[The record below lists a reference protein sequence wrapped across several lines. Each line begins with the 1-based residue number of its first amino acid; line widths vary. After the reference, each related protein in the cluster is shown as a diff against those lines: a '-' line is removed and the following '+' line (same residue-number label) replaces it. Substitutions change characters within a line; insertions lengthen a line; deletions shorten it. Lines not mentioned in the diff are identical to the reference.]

1 MANKEDEETFQEDD
15 DVYINPE
22 DGMPN
27 VHPNIADLDHDIDS
41 QDELNEFDDL
51 PKSVI
56 VTNIPSEVFGD
67 EKLKKE
73 LEDLF
78 RTFSDNITFQWLRSF
93 KRLRVNYD
101 SPVVAANARVRLH
114 QFPFHNSSINCYF
127 AQPVTPI
134 SLKNLRP
141 PAPVKQ
147 FLISPPASPPVGWE
161 PREEGEP
168 LLNPDLLAAI
178 ASLGPGES
186 HELHAPTPTQPAIVV
201 HTALTTDTNAPK
213 IGCPLP
219 HTRCPEHWYALLSNV
234 GNLFLD

>member
-1 MANKEDEETFQEDD
+1 MAHKEEDEPFQEE

-27 VHPNIADLDHDIDS
+27 VHPNIANLEHESDS
-41 QDELNEFDDL
+41 QDEVNDLDDI

-56 VTNIPSEVFGD
+56 VTNIHSDVFANA
-67 EKLKKE
+67 KLKAE

-78 RTFSDNITFQWLRSF
+78 RTFSENVTFQWLRSF
-93 KRLRVNYD
+93 RRLRVNYD
-101 SPVVAANARVRLH
+101 SPLAAANARVQLH
-114 QFPFHNSSINCYF
+114 QYQFYNSCINCYF

-134 SLKNLRP
+134 SFKNLRP

-147 FLISPPASPPVGWE
+147 FLISPPSSPPVGWE

-168 LLNPDLLAAI
+168 LVNHDLLAAL
-178 ASLGPGES
+178 ATLAPGES

-201 HTALTTDTNAPK
+201 HTALAPEGAPRSCS
-213 IGCPLP
+213 IP
-219 HTRCPEHWYALLSNV
+219 HTRCPNY
-234 GNLFLD
+234 

>member
-1 MANKEDEETFQEDD
+1 MANKEDEETFQED
-15 DVYINPE
+15 VYINPE

-27 VHPNIADLDHDIDS
+27 IHPNIADLDHDSDS
-41 QDELNEFDDL
+41 QDELNNLDDL

-56 VTNIPSEVFGD
+56 VTNIHSDVFGD

-93 KRLRVNYD
+93 RRLRVNYH
-101 SPVVAANARVRLH
+101 SPLAAANARVQLH
-114 QFPFHNSSINCYF
+114 QYHFYNRPINCYF

-141 PAPVKQ
+141 PPPVKQ
-147 FLISPPASPPVGWE
+147 FLISPPASPPIGWE

-168 LLNPDLLAAI
+168 LVNHDLLAAI
-178 ASLGPGES
+178 ASLAPGAS

-201 HTALTTDTNAPK
+201 HTALSTETNAPK
-213 IGCPLP
+213 ISCPIQ
-219 HTRCPEHWYALLSNV
+219 HTRCPEY
-234 GNLFLD
+234 

>member
-1 MANKEDEETFQEDD
+1 MANKEEDETFQEG
-15 DVYINPE
+15 DVFINAD

-27 VHPNIADLDHDIDS
+27 IHPNIADLDQGNDTHDERS
-41 QDELNEFDDL
+41 EFDDL

-56 VTNIPSEVFGD
+56 VTNIQSNVFTD
-67 EKLKKE
+67 DKLKKE

-101 SPVVAANARVRLH
+101 SPLIAASARVRLH
-114 QFPFHNSSINCYF
+114 QYQFYNSCINCYF

-134 SLKNLRP
+134 SLNNLKP

-147 FLISPPASPPVGWE
+147 FLISPPASPPIGWE

-168 LLNPDLLAAI
+168 ILNPDLLAAI
-178 ASLGPGES
+178 ASLAPGES
-186 HELHAPTPTQPAIVV
+186 HEVHAPTPTQPAIVV
-201 HTALTTDTNAPK
+201 HTALPSETNAPSHVGVP
-213 IGCPLP
+213 IP
-219 HTRCPEHWYALLSNV
+219 HTRCPEY
-234 GNLFLD
+234 

>member
-1 MANKEDEETFQEDD
+1 MDNKEDDESFREDE
-15 DVYINPE
+15 VYINPE

-27 VHPNIADLDHDIDS
+27 VHPNIVNLEQESNS
-41 QDELNEFDDL
+41 QDETNEFDDL

-56 VTNIPSEVFGD
+56 VTNIPNDVFGD

-78 RTFSDNITFQWLRSF
+78 RTFSENITFQWLRSF

-101 SPVVAANARVRLH
+101 SPLAAANARVQLH
-114 QFPFHNSSINCYF
+114 QFKFHNSYINCYF

-147 FLISPPASPPVGWE
+147 FLISPPSSPPVGWE

-168 LLNPDLLAAI
+168 IINPDLLAAI
-178 ASLGPGES
+178 ASLTPGES

-201 HTALTTDTNAPK
+201 HTALTTEPNSQKCLVQT
-213 IGCPLP
+213 IP
-219 HTRCPEHWYALLSNV
+219 HTRCPDY
-234 GNLFLD
+234 

>member
-1 MANKEDEETFQEDD
+1 MANKDDEETYLDD

-27 VHPNIADLDHDIDS
+27 IHPNIANFGELANQDADS
-41 QDELNEFDDL
+41 QEVSNDLDDL

-56 VTNIPSEVFGD
+56 VTNIHSDVFGD
-67 EKLKKE
+67 DKLKKD

-101 SPVVAANARVRLH
+101 SPLAAANARVRLH
-114 QFPFHNSSINCYF
+114 QYPFYTSSINCYF

-134 SLKNLRP
+134 SIKNLRP

-147 FLISPPASPPVGWE
+147 YLISPPASPPIGWE

-168 LLNPDLLAAI
+168 IVNPDLLAAI
-178 ASLGPGES
+178 ASLAPGES

-201 HTALTTDTNAPK
+201 HTALSPETNAPTV
-213 IGCPLP
+213 GCQIQ
-219 HTRCPEHWYALLSNV
+219 HTRCPEY
-234 GNLFLD
+234 

>member
-1 MANKEDEETFQEDD
+1 MAHKEEDEPFQEE

-27 VHPNIADLDHDIDS
+27 VHPNIANLEHESDS
-41 QDELNEFDDL
+41 QDEVNDLDDI

-56 VTNIPSEVFGD
+56 VTNIQSDIFANA
-67 EKLKKE
+67 KLKAE

-78 RTFSDNITFQWLRSF
+78 RTFSENVTFQWLRSF
-93 KRLRVNYD
+93 RRLRVNYD
-101 SPVVAANARVRLH
+101 SPLAAANARVQLH
-114 QFPFHNSSINCYF
+114 QYQFYNSCINCYF

-134 SLKNLRP
+134 SFKNLRP

-147 FLISPPASPPVGWE
+147 FLISPPSSPPVGWE

-168 LLNPDLLAAI
+168 LVNHDLLAAL
-178 ASLGPGES
+178 ATLAPGES

-201 HTALTTDTNAPK
+201 HTALAPESAPHPCS
-213 IGCPLP
+213 IP
-219 HTRCPEHWYALLSNV
+219 HTRCPNY
-234 GNLFLD
+234 

>member
-1 MANKEDEETFQEDD
+1 MAHKKDDDTFQE

-27 VHPNIADLDHDIDS
+27 IHPNIANLEHESDTR
-41 QDELNEFDDL
+41 DELDSFDDL

-56 VTNIPSEVFGD
+56 VTNIHSEIFAN
-67 EKLKKE
+67 EKLKRD

-101 SPVVAANARVRLH
+101 SPLAAANARVQLH
-114 QFPFHNSSINCYF
+114 QYQFHNSCINCYF

-134 SLKNLRP
+134 SLKNLKP

-147 FLISPPASPPVGWE
+147 FLISPPSSPPVGWE

-168 LLNPDLLAAI
+168 IVNHDLLAAL
-178 ASLGPGES
+178 ASLAPGES
-186 HELHAPTPTQPAIVV
+186 RELHAPTPTQPAIVV
-201 HTALTTDTNAPK
+201 HTAISDAPIHVGQK
-213 IGCPLP
+213 IP
-219 HTRCPEHWYALLSNV
+219 HTRCPDY
-234 GNLFLD
+234 

>member
-1 MANKEDEETFQEDD
+1 MAHKEEDEPFQEE

-27 VHPNIADLDHDIDS
+27 VHPNIANLEHESDS
-41 QDELNEFDDL
+41 QDEINDLDDI

-56 VTNIPSEVFGD
+56 VTNIHSDVFANA
-67 EKLKKE
+67 KLKAE

-78 RTFSDNITFQWLRSF
+78 RTFSENVTFQWLRSF
-93 KRLRVNYD
+93 RRLRVNYD
-101 SPVVAANARVRLH
+101 SPLAAANARVQLH
-114 QFPFHNSSINCYF
+114 QYQFYTSCINCYF

-134 SLKNLRP
+134 SFKNLRP

-147 FLISPPASPPVGWE
+147 FLISPPSSPPVGWE

-168 LLNPDLLAAI
+168 LVNHDLLAAL
-178 ASLGPGES
+178 ATLAPGES

-201 HTALTTDTNAPK
+201 HTALAPEAAPRPCS
-213 IGCPLP
+213 IP
-219 HTRCPEHWYALLSNV
+219 HTRCPNY
-234 GNLFLD
+234 

>member
-27 VHPNIADLDHDIDS
+27 IHPNIADLEQDIDS
-41 QDELNEFDDL
+41 QDEQNEFDDL

-78 RTFSDNITFQWLRSF
+78 RTFSDNITFHWLRSF

-101 SPVVAANARVRLH
+101 SPVAAANARVRLH
-114 QFPFHNSSINCYF
+114 QFPFHNSAINCYF

-219 HTRCPEHWYALLSNV
+219 HTRCPEYWYALLRNLS
-234 GNLFLD
+234 NLFLD

>member
-1 MANKEDEETFQEDD
+1 MAHKEEDEPFQED

-27 VHPNIADLDHDIDS
+27 IHPNMEMEQETDT
-41 QDELNEFDDL
+41 QDEVDDFDDL

-56 VTNIPSEVFGD
+56 VTNIHSDVFAD

-73 LEDLF
+73 MEDLF
-78 RTFSDNITFQWLRSF
+78 RTFSENTTFQWLRSF

-101 SPVVAANARVRLH
+101 TPLAAANARVQLH
-114 QFPFHNSSINCYF
+114 QYQFYNSCINCYF
-127 AQPVTPI
+127 AQPVTPV

-141 PAPVKQ
+141 PAPYKQ
-147 FLISPPASPPVGWE
+147 FLISPPSSPPVGWE

-168 LLNPDLLAAI
+168 LVNHDLLAAL
-178 ASLGPGES
+178 ASLSPGEC

-201 HTALTTDTNAPK
+201 HTAITAEANAGLIPK
-213 IGCPLP
+213 IP
-219 HTRCPEHWYALLSNV
+219 HTRCPEH
-234 GNLFLD
+234 